1 MSQTMTLD
9 KDKVLGLWEGGST
22 AVADWWDTHVHPT
35 SPQNCGGVGLATSD
49 HTAHLRPPARSASAA
64 LGVPPTLARA
74 RRFSSARSGCSIK
87 LKRMWLHH
95 AKLWHTARQAQGPL
109 VKISQTAGLT
119 GNRYG

>member
-87 LKRMWLHH
+87 LKNS
-95 AKLWHTARQAQGPL
+95 ARGCGFIMPNYGIPL
-109 VKISQTAGLT
+109 VKLKGLW
-119 GNRYG
+119 